1 MNSGMP
7 IWRWSVSRCALPL
20 LVLLSASI
28 FARPVLGQESVFKLD
43 PAQTEIH
50 FTLDTSLHTV
60 HGTFKLKSG
69 EIRFNPAS
77 GKATGAIVVDATSG
91 DSDSSGRDKKMH
103 KEVLES
109 PKFAEI
115 VFLPSGVQGAIAS
128 QGSSQVAVAGVM
140 KLHGQ
145 DHEMT
150 LQFAV
155 APGVAGRLQAT
166 THFSVPYV
174 KWGLK
179 NPGNFML
186 HADDA
191 VDIDIQASGRLT
203 PGNAS
208 R

>member
-1 MNSGMP
+1 MP
-7 IWRWSVSRCALPL
+7 ICRRFVPRALSL
-20 LVLLSASI
+20 LFVLLAASAFSAPA
-28 FARPVLGQESVFKLD
+28 FAQESVFSLD

-60 HGTFKLKSG
+60 QGTFRLKSG
-69 EIRFNPAS
+69 EIHFNPAS
-77 GKATGAIVVDATSG
+77 GKASGAIVVDATSG
-91 DSDSSGRDKKMH
+91 ESDNSGRDKKMH

-109 PKFAEI
+109 PKFTEI
-115 VFLPSGVQGAIAS
+115 VFVPSGVQGTIS
-128 QGSSQVAVAGVM
+128 PQGSSQVAVAGVM

-150 LQFAV
+150 LQFTV
-155 APGVAGRLQAT
+155 EPGAAGRLQAS

-186 HADDA
+186 HADNT
-191 VDIDIQASGRLT
+191 VEIDIHASGQLT
-203 PGNAS
+203 PGNS
-208 R
+208 SH